1 MFLLKR
7 TKAYKFQNRIILYF
21 AIHKIGFI
29 FKKNNI
35 IVDHQMAPIFLKI
48 QQKQWKF
55 YSKYRNIDLKG
66 MKLKT
71 AR

>member
-1 MFLLKR
+1 M
-7 TKAYKFQNRIILYF
+7 IPHF
-21 AIHKIGFI
+21 AIHKIVCI

-48 QQKQWKF
+48 QQKVWKF

-66 MKLKT
+66 KKLKIV
-71 AR
+71 R